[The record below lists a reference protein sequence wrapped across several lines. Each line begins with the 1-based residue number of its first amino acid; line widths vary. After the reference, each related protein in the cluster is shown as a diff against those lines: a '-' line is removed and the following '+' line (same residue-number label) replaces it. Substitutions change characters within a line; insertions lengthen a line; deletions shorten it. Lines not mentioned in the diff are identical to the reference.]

1 MYSVQKIKF
10 PKKSKK
16 PNITWENIQGFLM
29 TSKKG
34 IVIEK
39 NDIFHLEVMNKKM
52 VNPMVS
58 KKVNKK
64 FDQLMSHLTELFIE
78 SDDEDGEVAMEV
90 LNQIEKFRLQIKNK
104 YREYLSR
111 QQLEK
116 MSKKLQILQK
126 EATMKMQ
133 VIQNE
138 YYALQENHKRGK

>member
-16 PNITWENIQGFLM
+16 LNITWANIHGFLM

-34 IVIEK
+34 IVIEE

-126 EATMKMQ
+126 EATRKMQ

>member
-16 PNITWENIQGFLM
+16 LNITWENIHGFLM

-34 IVIEK
+34 IVIEE

-126 EATMKMQ
+126 EATRKMQ

>member
-138 YYALQENHKRGK
+138 YYALQENHKGGK